1 MSGAC
6 DHKNGLLGI
15 IKGKYSGFFQ
25 VGLYNQE
32 SLKVKMLAGEQIQ
45 RSKRYEDWEDQSLL
59 LTLKA
64 KEAMNQG
71 MWAASRN
78 LERPP
83 TASKEMEIPIPQLL
97 ELNSA
102 YNFSESGEVFSRASP

>member
-32 SLKVKMLAGEQIQ
+32 SLKVKMLAGEQMQ
-45 RSKRYEDWEDQSLL
+45 RSKRYED
-59 LTLKA
+59 
-64 KEAMNQG
+64 
-71 MWAASRN
+71 
-78 LERPP
+78 
-83 TASKEMEIPIPQLL
+83 
-97 ELNSA
+97 
-102 YNFSESGEVFSRASP
+102 